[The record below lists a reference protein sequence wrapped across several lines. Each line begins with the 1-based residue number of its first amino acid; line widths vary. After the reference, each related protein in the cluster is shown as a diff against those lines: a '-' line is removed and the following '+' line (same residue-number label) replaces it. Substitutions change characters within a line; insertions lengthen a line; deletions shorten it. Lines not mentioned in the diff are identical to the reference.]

1 MSPALAQ
8 DLIPPEAGAVPTPPD
23 LPAIADRWDIPAWA
37 NVLAALSAPIVLAML
52 WFSDVIRPGSF
63 ARNKPA
69 KLSTQNPAA
78 ILVAGLLI
86 YLAGGMGGALA
97 YSMLPW
103 PRDVSMLTTK
113 GQGVV
118 LLGASLAG
126 SAAALA
132 VLMLMGGGTLRKDLT
147 PRDPWLGF
155 LALVITYP
163 VIAAAS
169 WLSNTLAT
177 MVEGAPPDP
186 IAHKTL
192 ESIVDNP
199 ADVWAIVL
207 MACAVL
213 GAPLVEEVIFR
224 VCLQGAIA
232 RATGMHWVA
241 VLVSA
246 GLFALVHTAGQTVPW
261 HAVPPLLVLGVSL
274 GVVYARTG
282 RAAPV
287 VVMHAAF
294 NVLNIALAVLLH

>member
-1 MSPALAQ
+1 M
-8 DLIPPEAGAVPTPPD
+8 PTPPD
-23 LPAIADRWDIPAWA
+23 LPSIAQRWNIPEWA

-52 WFSDVIRPGSF
+52 WFADVIRPGSF

-69 KLSTQNPAA
+69 KLSPQNPAA
-78 ILVAGLLI
+78 VVVAGLLV
-86 YLAGGMGGALA
+86 YLAGGMGGALT

-103 PRDVSMLTTK
+103 PRDVSMLTIK
-113 GQGVV
+113 GQAVV

-126 SAAALA
+126 SVAALS
-132 VLMLMGGGTLRKDLT
+132 VLLLLGGGTLRKDAI
-147 PRDPWLGF
+147 PRDPWVGM
-155 LALVITYP
+155 LALVVTYP
-163 VIAAAS
+163 LIAAAS
-169 WLSNTLAT
+169 WISTALASQIRG
-177 MVEGAPPDP
+177 EPPDP

-192 ESIVDNP
+192 ESIVENP
-199 ADVWAIVL
+199 RDVWAIVL
-207 MACAVL
+207 IACAVL

-246 GLFALVHTAGQTVPW
+246 GLFALVHTAGETVPW
-261 HAVPPLLVLGVSL
+261 HAVPPLLVLGIAL

-287 VVMHAAF
+287 IIMHAAF